1 MIAKEQ
7 LKEIGVFEY
16 QILSPKEITFEERLR
31 KFCEQ
36 NACRLY
42 GKTWACPPAVGTVA
56 QCKKRCLSYQNALV
70 FNAVYP
76 LEDSFDYE
84 GMMEGHDAF
93 QALCDRLYALIPKGT
108 PFLLLSNEGCG
119 RCKECT
125 YPERPCRMPEKL
137 FPSLEGFGINVL
149 ALSEAAG
156 LCYNN
161 GENTVTF
168 FGVLFY

>member
-108 PFLLLSNEGCG
+108 PFLLLSICSISDSFTVHTRPEIGKSFWLITSIIPSACG
-119 RCKECT
+119 KK
-125 YPERPCRMPEKL
+125 Y
-137 FPSLEGFGINVL
+137 FSN
-149 ALSEAAG
+149 S
-156 LCYNN
+156 
-161 GENTVTF
+161 
-168 FGVLFY
+168 

>member
-1 MIAKEQ
+1 MIQAKKLQ
-7 LKEIGVFEY
+7 EIGVRGS
-16 QILSPKEITFEERLR
+16 QVISPEKITFEERLR
-31 KFCEQ
+31 ALCVQ

-108 PFLLLSNEGCG
+108 PFLLLSNEGCS